1 MKATIIIITLAM
13 IQIAP
18 LFVLISSESNFAKLI
33 GFIYGFILAYIW
45 TETKLGKEFIK
56 VLYKCTLHL
65 EKKIFGSNADCWYMV
80 IKDLNMVACESRHI
94 FLRVC
99 VFIYSR
105 YLYPTAKLIIF
116 CDIRKLFH
124 KYFFKINIFYTLKH
138 FWKISA

>member
-18 LFVLISSESNFAKLI
+18 LFLLIASESNFAKLI

-65 EKKIFGSNADCWYMV
+65 EKKIFGSNADC
-80 IKDLNMVACESRHI
+80 
-94 FLRVC
+94 
-99 VFIYSR
+99 
-105 YLYPTAKLIIF
+105 
-116 CDIRKLFH
+116 
-124 KYFFKINIFYTLKH
+124 
-138 FWKISA
+138 